1 MQCCAVLCCVLPVS
15 SDKASNAGVRE
26 RQAMAAAFAA
36 LPVKVLWRLAQSE
49 VPDEAALAELG
60 IGSNTKVLLQNKACH
75 LFAWS

>member
-1 MQCCAVLCCVLPVS
+1 
-15 SDKASNAGVRE
+15 
-26 RQAMAAAFAA
+26 MAAAFAA

-60 IGSNTKVLLQNKACH
+60 IGSNTKVLLQNKAYH